1 MATPTKTHTWR
12 FFRAGGVDQVRLDSG
27 ADIVNLEHLDQK
39 LWVVLSCPVA
49 GSEFDEKTLALLDGD
64 EDGHV
69 RVPEIKAA
77 TKWIGKVLKNA
88 DGLIKAQ
95 DGVPLDVIDDST
107 DEGRAILASAKQ
119 ILANLGKTESKV
131 ITVADAMETE
141 KIFSLTPFNGD
152 GVVPAELVPDEGIRK
167 VATDMLACVG
177 SVPDRSGKPGFD
189 SAKLEEFFAELKA
202 FSDWS
207 SIGEKDGTVLAFG
220 KDTPAVAA
228 AFGEVR
234 SKVDDYF
241 ARCRLAAFDTRAANA
256 LNMEESAY
264 LKLAAQDLNIT
275 ADEVRNFPLAMIEG
289 GKPLPL
295 KTGINPAWHEAIEKL
310 AALVGL
316 GGKESITESEWSA
329 VKQKVAPFAAWAS
342 AKTGAKVEKLGID
355 WVRQIL
361 DSGAKDALAELIAN
375 DKAVEA
381 QMDAITS
388 VERLTR
394 LYRDLHQLLCNF
406 VSFTDFYSQKRPAI
420 FQVGSL
426 YIDSRAADLCMAVN
440 DAGRHSTFAVKAG
453 AYLVYCDCTRPGGKK
468 MSVAAAVT
476 DGDSDELFVGRNCI
490 FYDRKGLDWNAQIT
504 RIVDQ
509 PISIRQAFFSPYK
522 KFVRMLEEML
532 AKRAAAAE
540 AESDKM
546 VAAAAAATA
555 QPSTVAK
562 SGDFDPFGAP
572 AAAAAPA
579 PAAPAA
585 AKFDVGAVAALG
597 VGVGAIG
604 GALAT
609 VGAVAGELGWKII
622 FAIAGI
628 ILMIS
633 GPSMLLA
640 YMKLRKR
647 NLGPLLD
654 ANGWA
659 INTAVKINVPFGA
672 ALTHMCKM
680 PAGAERST
688 EDPYAIEPS
697 PWIGRIK
704 KYIRRAKVLIILA
717 ILVFIAYFVIDRF
730 APLFE
735 AKKVMYKILGRPEP
749 VQVVAPVPNSNPA
762 PTAAP
767 AAAPLEAGKK

>member
-1 MATPTKTHTWR
+1 MSNSTNQHTWR
-12 FFRAGGVDQVRLDSG
+12 FFRAGGVDQVRIETG

-49 GSEFDEKTLALLDGD
+49 GSEFDEETLALLDSD
-64 EDGHV
+64 KDGQV

-77 TKWIGKVLKNA
+77 TKWVGSVLKNA
-88 DGLIKAQ
+88 DGVVKGV
-95 DGVPLDVIDDST
+95 DGVPLAIIDDSK

-119 ILANLGKTESKV
+119 ILANLGKADSAV

-152 GVVPAELVPDEGIRK
+152 GVVPPELIEDAGLKK
-167 VATDMLACVG
+167 VSTDLMACVG

-189 SAKLEEFFAELKA
+189 TAKLEEFFAELKA

-207 SIGEKDGTVLAFG
+207 ATGEKDGTVLAFG
-220 KDTPAVAA
+220 KQTPAVASALA
-228 AFGEVR
+228 AVR
-234 SKVDDYF
+234 VKVDDF
-241 ARCRLAAFDTRAANA
+241 FGRCRLAAFDARAANA
-256 LNMEESAY
+256 LNTEESAY
-264 LKLAAQDLNIT
+264 LKLAAQDMNIT
-275 ADEVRNFPLAMIEG
+275 ADEVKSFPLAMIEA
-289 GKPLPL
+289 GKSLPL
-295 KTGINPAWHEAIEKL
+295 TTSINPAWHEAILKFAEL
-310 AALVGL
+310 AGL
-316 GGKESITESEWSA
+316 AGKESLSEAEWLA
-329 VKQKVAPFAAWAS
+329 IKAKVAPYETWS
-342 AKTGAKVEKLGID
+342 GAKAGAKVEKLGIE

-361 DSGAKDALAELIAN
+361 DSGAKDALADLIAR
-375 DKAVEA
+375 DKAVETEMNSIA
-381 QMDAITS
+381 K

-394 LYRDLHQLLCNF
+394 FYRDLHQLLCNF
-406 VSFTDFYSQKRPAI
+406 VSFTDFYSQRRPAI
-420 FQVGSL
+420 FQVGTL
-426 YIDSRAADLCMAVN
+426 YLDSRASDLCMAVN

-453 AYLVYCDCTRPGGKK
+453 AYLVYCDCTRPGGLK
-468 MSVAAAVT
+468 MSVAAAIT
-476 DGDSDELFVGRNCI
+476 DGDSDDLFVGRNCI
-490 FYDRKGLDWNAQIT
+490 FYDRKGRDWNAQIT
-504 RIVDQ
+504 KIVDQ

-540 AESDKM
+540 AESDKLM
-546 VAAAAAATA
+546 AATA
-555 QPSTVAK
+555 SAAAHPETKAAE
-562 SGDFDPFGAP
+562 FDPFGAP
-572 AAAAAPA
+572 PAAPA
-579 PAAPAA
+579 PAAAAPPPPAPS
-585 AKFDVGAVAALG
+585 KFDVGAVAALG

-609 VGAVAGELGWKII
+609 VGAVAGELGWKVV

-672 ALTHMCKM
+672 ALTHLCEM

-688 EDPYAIEPS
+688 DDPYAVEPS
-697 PWIGRIK
+697 PWPGRIRK
-704 KYIRRAKVLIILA
+704 FLRRLKWIILLAVIAWIAFFAVDTYGPYSAQKVIDKVLN
-717 ILVFIAYFVIDRF
+717 
-730 APLFE
+730 
-735 AKKVMYKILGRPEP
+735 RPARPDPSATTIE
-749 VQVVAPVPNSNPA
+749 
-762 PTAAP
+762 AP
-767 AAAPLEAGKK
+767 AAPVAK